1 MQMAYFDKARYATD
15 DAMRVGRLHTH
26 LPGWSDANVAWMQSG
41 GYSVSGGLA
50 DLRLPT
56 LVVWGRNDEI
66 LSPDYAQR
74 FMDVLPDPT
83 LAWIEECGHCSH
95 LEQPG
100 ALLAAIAAFCGL
112 AAEVQEPAAA
122 AAEAATAAS

>member
-1 MQMAYFDKARYATD
+1 MAYYDKARYATD

-26 LPGWSDANVAWMQSG
+26 LPGWADANVAWMQSG
-41 GYSVSGGLA
+41 GYSVSGGLK

-74 FMDVLPDPT
+74 FMDVLPDARLT
-83 LAWIEECGHCSH
+83 WIEECGHCSH
-95 LEQPG
+95 LEQPA
-100 ALLAAIAAFCGL
+100 ALLAAISDFCGL
-112 AAEVQEPAAA
+112 AAQEPEAAA
-122 AAEAATAAS
+122 ATAL

>member
-1 MQMAYFDKARYATD
+1 MAYYNKPKYATD

-26 LPGWSDANVAWMQSG
+26 LPGWADANVAWMQSG
-41 GYSVSGGLA
+41 GYSVSGGLK

-74 FMDVLPDPT
+74 FMDVLPDAR
-83 LAWIEECGHCSH
+83 LAWVEECGHCSH
-95 LEQPG
+95 LEQPA
-100 ALLAAIAAFCGL
+100 ALLAAVAEFCGL
-112 AAEVQEPAAA
+112 AAQEPEAAA
-122 AAEAATAAS
+122 AAAAR